1 MTRKKERPSDNRTHQ
16 GSDRTEASIPSPTL
30 KEDAAKTMTGDASSM
45 VCFSVAHQL
54 QAIPVAEVA
63 EVIQPPPITGLFR
76 LPDFIVGVVS
86 LRGEILAVVDLA
98 RLSGLGETALLD
110 RSRLIVVQDDS
121 IRFGLLVDEILGS
134 VTMEP
139 AQINEIQAPGSPTW
153 ITGVSHLD
161 DRPVAI
167 LDVTRIVASPAVAQV
182 RSPGRASI
190 PTNQI
195 QD

>member
-1 MTRKKERPSDNRTHQ
+1 
-16 GSDRTEASIPSPTL
+16 
-30 KEDAAKTMTGDASSM
+30 M